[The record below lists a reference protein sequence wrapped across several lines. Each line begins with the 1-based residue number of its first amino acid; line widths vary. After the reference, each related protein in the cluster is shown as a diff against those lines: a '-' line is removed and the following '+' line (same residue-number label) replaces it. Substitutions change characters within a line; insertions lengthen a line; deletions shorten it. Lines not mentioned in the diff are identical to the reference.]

1 MAPVVTW
8 SIHLLVNPCKEYASI
23 VIGMSVYFCLS
34 VLEDISGTTRV
45 IFARFSLHVAY
56 DRGSIFLLWRGQRL
70 LSMIALLMLQGRT
83 FSQNEIL
90 ADLYDGQ
97 NTSVCSANW
106 QFSSSDSKCHQQSI
120 SLRRLLIARLV
131 RIALNGVR
139 QHIVLAFQLE

>member
-1 MAPVVTW
+1 
-8 SIHLLVNPCKEYASI
+8 
-23 VIGMSVYFCLS
+23 
-34 VLEDISGTTRV
+34 
-45 IFARFSLHVAY
+45 
-56 DRGSIFLLWRGQRL
+56 
-70 LSMIALLMLQGRT
+70 MIALLMLQGRT